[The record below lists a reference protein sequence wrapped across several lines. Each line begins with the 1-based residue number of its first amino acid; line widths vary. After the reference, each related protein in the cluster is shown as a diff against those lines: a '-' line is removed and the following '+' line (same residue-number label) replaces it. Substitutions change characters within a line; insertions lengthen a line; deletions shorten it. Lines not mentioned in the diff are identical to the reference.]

1 MADMASRDHA
11 IAVIFED
18 DPKLDA
24 PPPVVPQVPGREVKI
39 RIYLRTIGIFIV
51 AAFLAAMI
59 LGGILTFTVTRYTA
73 ENDKIYAFYDTFN
86 LCIFF
91 DHYPASLG
99 SLLGLVIV
107 CSASILYR

>member
-24 PPPVVPQVPGREVKI
+24 PQPVAPQVPGREMKG
-39 RIYLRTIGIFIV
+39 RIYLRAIGIFIV
-51 AAFLAAMI
+51 AVFLAAMI

-86 LCIFF
+86 PCIFF